1 MYRESFK
8 EKNFMDQNFVERYS
22 NTTGQQGTEGAVSR
36 TFLLNVYNWMA
47 IGLAITGIVAY
58 LVSVFVSPYFF
69 SQYIFVFYGLLIFEF
84 VLVLALSWAINK
96 IPAIVAILGFFFYS
110 FVNGLTMSVVFMVYT
125 SASIYMTFFVCAGMF
140 AGMSIFGYITKID
153 LTGIGSFLY
162 MGLIGVVLGS
172 VVNLFWA
179 NSTLY
184 WLVTYAGIIV
194 FVGLTAYDTQKIKKA
209 AMEVDAGSEDGKK
222 VAIMGALN
230 LYLDFINLFLLL
242 LRLLGSRK

>member
-1 MYRESFK
+1 
-8 EKNFMDQNFVERYS
+8 MDQNFVDRYS
-22 NTTGQQGTEGAVSR
+22 NTTAQQGTEGAAVSR

-47 IGLAITGIVAY
+47 IGLAITGAVAY
-58 LVSVFVSPYFF
+58 LVSEFVSPYFF
-69 SQYIFVFYGLLIFEF
+69 AKYIFVFYGLLIFEIL
-84 VLVLALSWAINK
+84 LVIALSWAITR

-140 AGMSIFGYITKID
+140 AGMSIFGYLTKID
-153 LTGIGSFLY
+153 LSGIGSFLY
-162 MGLIGVVLGS
+162 MGLIGVILGS

-184 WLVTYAGIIV
+184 WLITYAGIIV

-209 AMEVDAGSEDGKK
+209 AQEVDAKSEDGKK

-242 LRLLGSRK
+242 LRLMGSRK